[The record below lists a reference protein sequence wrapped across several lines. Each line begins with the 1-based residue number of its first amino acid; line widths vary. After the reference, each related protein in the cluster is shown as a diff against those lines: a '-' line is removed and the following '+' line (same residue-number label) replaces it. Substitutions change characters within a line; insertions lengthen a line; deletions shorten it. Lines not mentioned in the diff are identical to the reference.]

1 MAPPKSPCK
10 EVCGGVGLRDSRTP
24 EPRAALS
31 FWASPAQG
39 VACLTRVLLK
49 YFSCP
54 TVRHWSLPPG
64 ESPLLGAGAGVL
76 GSGQEA
82 LSLTC
87 TALPWLGRA
96 GHLTT

>member
-1 MAPPKSPCK
+1 MAPPKSPHK

-31 FWASPAQG
+31 FRASPAQG
-39 VACLTRVLLK
+39 VACLTPVPLECF
-49 YFSCP
+49 YCP

-64 ESPLLGAGAGVL
+64 ESPVLGGGGVGAGVL

-82 LSLTC
+82 LTLTC
-87 TALPWLGRA
+87 TALP
-96 GHLTT
+96 